1 MKQVLQSQLAPV
13 WDLSDL
19 PDACYTV
26 PLGGKRILS
35 KPHSTA

>member
-19 PDACYTV
+19 LDACYT
-26 PLGGKRILS
+26 LGGKRILS